1 MGMYKKYIF
10 PFLLELGMSRSVL
23 ERHRR
28 DVLAEVD
35 GEILEIGFGTGI
47 NLSFYPEHVRRI
59 TIVESNIGMNSK
71 ANKRIKSS
79 PIEVDIHT
87 LSADSLPFADGT
99 FESVVSTYTLCS
111 ISNIDKA
118 LSEIKRVLRPGGRF
132 FFLEHG
138 LSPDPNVQKWQNRF
152 NSINKALA
160 DGCNLNR
167 NIRELIECHNLQI
180 SKLENFYLEKTPKIG
195 GYTYKGTALKNRG

>member
-10 PFLLELGMSRSVL
+10 PFLLELGMSRPVL

-87 LSADSLPFADGT
+87 LSADSLPYPDNT
-99 FESVVSTYTLCS
+99 FDCVVSTYTLCS
-111 ISNIDKA
+111 IENVNKT
-118 LSEIKRVLRPGGRF
+118 LSEIKRVLKPGGRF
-132 FFLEHG
+132 LFLEHG
-138 LSPDPNVQKWQNRF
+138 QSPDKRVQKWQNRF
-152 NSINKALA
+152 NSLNKALA

-167 NIRELIECHNLQI
+167 NIKKTIESN
-180 SKLENFYLEKTPKIG
+180 IG
-195 GYTYKGTALKNRG
+195 GYTYKGIAFKRTH